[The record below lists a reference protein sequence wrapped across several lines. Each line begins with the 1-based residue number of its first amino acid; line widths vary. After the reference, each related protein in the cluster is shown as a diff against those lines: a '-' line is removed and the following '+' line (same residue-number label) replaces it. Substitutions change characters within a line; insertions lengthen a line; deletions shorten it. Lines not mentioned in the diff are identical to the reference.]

1 MEKIDYSQYE
11 LPKGMHLKTNNV
23 GTKFEVN
30 LYVNDKL
37 KYIGLFSNYDAA
49 MFTHKNY
56 HRFAQQFIER
66 NGRAQEDRYWVVK
79 GRTFGANDI
88 EKAFN
93 YGKSLRYKKS
103 ETELTGFEFT
113 EIMVQNQ
120 LSVENLCER
129 WNVTKSVIEGCKSA
143 QVVPCLYSDA
153 IRYVR
158 NYIKKN

>member
-37 KYIGLFSNYDAA
+37 KYIGLFSTYEAA
-49 MFTHKNY
+49 MFTYKHY

-66 NGRAQEDRYWVVK
+66 NGRAQGDRYWIVK
-79 GRTFGANDI
+79 GKTFAVDDI
-88 EKAFN
+88 ESAFN
-93 YGKSLRYKKS
+93 YGKKLRYKKPD
-103 ETELTGFEFT
+103 TEMTGQEFV
-113 EIMVQNQ
+113 EIMKQNN
-120 LSVENLCER
+120 LSEQDLMKRWGVTEHIIEN
-129 WNVTKSVIEGCKSA
+129 CKDA
-143 QVVPCLYSDA
+143 DIVPCLYSDA